1 VPPVLRFIQRVAG
14 NDDREAYGNLNMGA
28 GFALYVAA
36 ADAERTAAIARS
48 LGVEAWG
55 AGRVEAGP
63 RQVVIEPLNLTFA
76 ADDLHLRA

>member
-1 VPPVLRFIQRVAG
+1 V
-14 NDDREAYGNLNMGA
+14 
-28 GFALYVAA
+28 
-36 ADAERTAAIARS
+36 
-48 LGVEAWG
+48 